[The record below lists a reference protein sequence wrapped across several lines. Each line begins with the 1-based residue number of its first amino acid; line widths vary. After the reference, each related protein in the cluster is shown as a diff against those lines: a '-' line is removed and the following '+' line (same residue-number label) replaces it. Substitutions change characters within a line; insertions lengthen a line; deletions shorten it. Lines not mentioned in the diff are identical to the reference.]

1 MSKILI
7 RIINLCVISFCIVS
21 SGLQSARLAW
31 EERDGLVTDDTNHAN
46 LKDILIT
53 AIEEIKKGKELNV
66 KGKWN
71 RKSDNYSNILWWR
84 LSESTKRCQILV
96 RFNDYGILW
105 NRNTWCLSI
114 DGNALGIE
122 NELLK

>member
-31 EERDGLVTDDTNHAN
+31 EERDELVTDEINHVN
-46 LKDILIT
+46 IKDILIT
-53 AIEEIKKGKELNV
+53 AIEEIKNGNEGNV

-71 RKSDNYSNILWWR
+71 RKVIIIPTSCD
-84 LSESTKRCQILV
+84 E
-96 RFNDYGILW
+96 D
-105 NRNTWCLSI
+105 
-114 DGNALGIE
+114 
-122 NELLK
+122 

>member
-7 RIINLCVISFCIVS
+7 SIINLCVIPFCIVR

-84 LSESTKRCQILV
+84 
-96 RFNDYGILW
+96 
-105 NRNTWCLSI
+105 
-114 DGNALGIE
+114 
-122 NELLK
+122 

>member
-7 RIINLCVISFCIVS
+7 SIINLSVITFCIIRS
-21 SGLQSARLAW
+21 ELQSARLAW

-84 LSESTKRCQILV
+84 
-96 RFNDYGILW
+96 
-105 NRNTWCLSI
+105 
-114 DGNALGIE
+114 
-122 NELLK
+122 